1 MKHFLILTCAF
12 YFFLLTFKLITRNS
26 NRNKTVFCFI
36 YITIFALSFVAIV
49 FSNTETLWQKSADGI
64 RESKIKCVLFDSAE
78 PNLVFAGTDRAI
90 YLSKDGGKYYRKVLN
105 LSQSGGVNF
114 LSQDRARP
122 QNIFAATAD
131 GLFVSQNKGKSWQNI
146 FRGKNE
152 MQRYCN
158 SVLALKDK
166 ILLGT
171 KEGLFFS
178 RDNAKSWNKVSGELG
193 RIEIVAMD
201 AGEGE
206 IYIATIEGIY
216 VLSEDL
222 ESQDKLYSLTSK
234 EAAENNNG
242 DSDYVSDEAGVVSRI
257 SDIKIDPKNHRNIYF
272 SSDEGL
278 FYSKNDG
285 ESWQRFNSSGLLS
298 KNIKCILLDGRLI
311 IGTDK
316 GIFEFNANR
325 WQELYKGIIANNINF
340 LATDSLRQLW
350 AATDEGVFR
359 GSSREL
365 PAMKRDELEN
375 TQEVFKDEP
384 SIQEIQKQAIRY
396 AEVQPEKIEAWRK
409 AAAKSAW
416 LPSLSVGVD
425 GDKNLTTGDSVWGSY
440 TSGGQVYV
448 GPDDKTF
455 YDNFGWDV
463 SLSWDLGDL
472 IWNSDQTS
480 IDSRSKL
487 MVELR
492 GSILDEVTRLY
503 FERRRLQTELL
514 ISPPEEASERL
525 DKTLR
530 LEELTASIDALTG
543 GYLSEQLKMQK

>member
-1 MKHFLILTCAF
+1 MKKILISCCIVLIGLL
-12 YFFLLTFKLITRNS
+12 FFLSKSESSLFKTELSWENS
-26 NRNKTVFCFI
+26 SGG
-36 YITIFALSFVAIV
+36 L
-49 FSNTETLWQKSADGI
+49 
-64 RESKIKCVLFDSAE
+64 REKNIKCILFDL
-78 PNLVFAGTDRAI
+78 NDQNQIFIGTDRAL
-90 YLSKDGGKYYRKVLN
+90 YVSKDHGKYYKQILN
-105 LSQSGGVNF
+105 ISKAGGVNF
-114 LSQDRARP
+114 LLQDKSIP
-122 QNIFAATAD
+122 HDIFASTAD
-131 GLFVSQNKGKSWQNI
+131 GLFISQNNGKSWRNV
-146 FRGKNE
+146 FRGRNE

-158 SVLALKDK
+158 TILIIKDK

>member
-1 MKHFLILTCAF
+1 MKKTAISCSLVIILLLICFSVSESSFL
-12 YFFLLTFKLITRNS
+12 
-26 NRNKTVFCFI
+26 KTE
-36 YITIFALSFVAIV
+36 LSWE
-49 FSNTETLWQKSADGI
+49 SSSDGL
-64 RESKIKCVLFDSAE
+64 REKNVKCILFDS
-78 PNLVFAGTDRAI
+78 NSQNQIFVGTDRAF
-90 YLSKDGGKYYRKVLN
+90 YVSNDQGKYYKKILN
-105 LSQSGGVNF
+105 IPRADGVNF
-114 LSQDRARP
+114 LSQNRARP
-122 QNIFAATAD
+122 QDIFAATVD
-131 GLFVSQNKGKSWQNI
+131 GLFISRNKGKSWKNI

-158 SVLALKDK
+158 SVLILKDK

-178 RDNAKSWNKVSGELG
+178 RDNAKAWNKVSGELG

-201 AGEGE
+201 AGEGQ

-298 KNIKCILLDGRLI
+298 KNIKCILLDDRLI

-375 TQEVFKDEP
+375 TQKVFKDEP
-384 SIQEIQKQAIRY
+384 SIQEIQKQAMKY

-416 LPSLSVGVD
+416 LPKLSMGVN

-440 TSGGQVYV
+440 TSGGQVYI

-455 YDNFGWDV
+455 YDNFGWDI

-492 GSILDEVTRLY
+492 EDILDEVTRLY

-543 GYLSEQLKMQK
+543 GYLTQQLENSKSRE